1 MKASLTFFDLQE
13 YYIGFFPVV
22 NPSPLFFFLF
32 FTAAFFRRLFG
43 GEDPPPRPGLPAPQE
58 NARGF
63 SRGRSVLRRLIPKE

>member
-32 FTAAFFRRLFG
+32 FTAAFFLRLFG
-43 GEDPPPRPGLPAPQE
+43 GEDPPPQSGLPAP
-58 NARGF
+58 
-63 SRGRSVLRRLIPKE
+63 